1 MTSAGGFRIT
11 GFDAPPIWLDKP
23 ELSWQDATVIKT
35 KSASPA
41 AMKPLADGQV
51 WRMAESS
58 LQVDMVGRLLVHY
71 KLGKHGAVRI
81 SNSIGSQTDIVK
93 FLKKNKAV
101 LMKPVKVAAKS
112 SAPAKTNGVAKKNGA
127 PKKTAAAKKKK

>member
-1 MTSAGGFRIT
+1 
-11 GFDAPPIWLDKP
+11 
-23 ELSWQDATVIKT
+23 VIKT
-35 KSASPA
+35 KSAPPA

-93 FLKKNKAV
+93 FLKKHKAV
-101 LMKPVKVAAKS
+101 LMRSVKPAAK
-112 SAPAKTNGVAKKNGA
+112 PAAVKTNGAAKKNGA
-127 PKKTAAAKKKK
+127 PKKMTAAKKKK